1 MRSKCQDVDVL
12 YYPYACWTLTR
23 EEMSSHFPQPFT
35 PTHWFRVNL
44 LPQPFFTVAN
54 TFHLAT
60 WLQLHVYMF
69 LFQSVVSLGVLC
81 LIFQIKK
88 WTSLHRSRCEVGGK
102 SQKLC
107 PDSAQR
113 AICHISRIDEE
124 QSLNASGKREMLKK
138 VLIKWFWVH
147 LELIVWSDIIEKE
160 VFVSQISLKVTHSR
174 NTVLC
179 VFH

>member
-1 MRSKCQDVDVL
+1 MSVNHSLHLCVMRSKCQDVDVL

-107 PDSAQR
+107 HWLSTTCNLPHKQNRWRAVIECIGEKGDAQKGF
-113 AICHISRIDEE
+113 
-124 QSLNASGKREMLKK
+124 N
-138 VLIKWFWVH
+138 
-147 LELIVWSDIIEKE
+147 
-160 VFVSQISLKVTHSR
+160 
-174 NTVLC
+174 
-179 VFH
+179 